1 MYRKLT
7 QIYQANGYEVLNIRK
22 SYSHK
27 GVQIFITIL
36 RDKYGGIYTSTA
48 CVITERGEYNIKW
61 LYLWLLQSAE
71 QVAIEWR
78 THNDN
83 Q

>member
-7 QIYQANGYEVLNIRK
+7 QIYQANGYDVLNIRK
-22 SYSHK
+22 TFAHN

-36 RDKYGGIYTSTA
+36 RDKYERVYTSTA

-61 LYLWLLQSAE
+61 LYLWLLQTAK
-71 QVAIEWR
+71 QVDIENIKR
-78 THNDN
+78 
-83 Q
+83 QR